1 MTTSRSDNKARI
13 VAAIA
18 AALAMELESGAHDIE
33 SGVIT
38 IKSAVSSEW
47 GMKSLNFRK
56 LPQRR

>member
-18 AALAMELESGAHDIE
+18 AALSMELESGAHDLE

-38 IKSAVSSEW
+38 IKKAASSEW
-47 GMKSLNFRK
+47 GLKSRNFRK
-56 LPQRR
+56 LPHRR